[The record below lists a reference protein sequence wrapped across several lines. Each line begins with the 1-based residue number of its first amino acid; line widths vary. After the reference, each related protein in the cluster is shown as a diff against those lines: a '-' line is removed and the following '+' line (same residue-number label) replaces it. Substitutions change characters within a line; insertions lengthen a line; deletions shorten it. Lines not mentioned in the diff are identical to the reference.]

1 VKPCGKS
8 RKIDRQRRRWL
19 HFAAALL
26 TLVCGHEAF
35 AQALPTA
42 SGPGAYVIAGGTFS
56 DFQADYGGRT
66 IQGASIY
73 VDSNLTWR
81 FGIET
86 EARRMVYPSFGGHQ
100 PAQST
105 LLAGP
110 RWSFRPK
117 GFVPYVKLL
126 AGGGRLDLPYGY
138 GTADSFVVAPGAG
151 VDLRL
156 GNRLR
161 VRLADFEYQ
170 VWPGFPLVG
179 SIHPY
184 GISAGISYQ
193 ILGSTRTKMS
203 K

>member
-1 VKPCGKS
+1 VV
-8 RKIDRQRRRWL
+8 L
-19 HFAAALL
+19 LALL
-26 TLVCGHEAF
+26 PKHAAF

-56 DFQADYGGRT
+56 DFQADYGQTT
-66 IQGASIY
+66 ITGAGIY

-86 EARRMVYPSFGGHQ
+86 EARRMAYPDAGER
-100 PAQST
+100 QST

-126 AGGGRLDLPYGY
+126 AGGGRWDLPYGLGY
-138 GTADSFVVAPGAG
+138 GDYFVVAPGAG

-156 GNRLR
+156 GQR
-161 VRLADFEYQ
+161 VRLRLVDFEYQ
-170 VWPGFPLVG
+170 VWPGFTYG

-184 GISAGISYQ
+184 GVSVGISYQ
-193 ILGSTRTKMS
+193 ILGSSRTKMS

>member
-1 VKPCGKS
+1 VKLFGIRIVPV
-8 RKIDRQRRRWL
+8 QRPLGWL
-19 HFAAALL
+19 LFAAALVVL
-26 TLVCGHEAF
+26 IPVHITF
-35 AQALPTA
+35 AQALPTGT
-42 SGPGAYVIAGGTFS
+42 GPGAYVIAGGTFS
-56 DFQADYGGRT
+56 EFQADYGSRT
-66 IQGASIY
+66 ISGASIY
-73 VDSNLTWR
+73 VDSNLDWR

-86 EARRMVYPSFGGHQ
+86 EARRMAYPDFGER
-100 PAQST
+100 QST

-126 AGGGRLDLPYGY
+126 AGGGRFNFPYGY
-138 GTADSFVVAPGAG
+138 GTGDYFVVAPGAG

-156 GNRLR
+156 GERVRL
-161 VRLADFEYQ
+161 RLADFEYQ
-170 VWPGFPLVG
+170 VWPGFTFG

-193 ILGSTRTKMS
+193 ILGSSRTRMS